1 MTIKI
6 SNYQLLPRDGQ
17 DVRRLKYL
25 FELSTES
32 RILGESTINITV
44 SGSLL
49 STWIPYLSNPQD
61 ETELA
66 SLVLHISEPDIRK
79 NVNSKS
85 FSIDKQVNLKYWTDN
100 APVIDIETWTISD
113 PTDYKINL

>member
-6 SNYQLLPRDGQ
+6 LKYELLLRDEQ

-25 FELSTES
+25 FELSTEE
-32 RILGESTINITV
+32 GTVGKSTINIIV

-49 STWIPYLSNPQD
+49 STWMPYLSNLQD

-66 SLVLHISEPDIRK
+66 SLVLHISEPDIR
-79 NVNSKS
+79 NSVNSKS
-85 FSIDKQVNLKYWTDN
+85 FSIDQQVVLKYWTDN
-100 APVIDIETWTISD
+100 APLINIDNWVLSD
-113 PTDYKINL
+113 PNDYKINL